1 MKNFCNSKT
10 KTADIKIHNSIN
22 KFANSDNNFIDN
34 INYIDC
40 NNDKKISN
48 CVDSC
53 EFSKLS
59 KMEDAQG
66 FDEATEGKFF
76 RRGKKDSWKNVLDDD
91 LRKKIEENFRKEMI
105 ELGYL

>member
-1 MKNFCNSKT
+1 MK
-10 KTADIKIHNSIN
+10 IEI
-22 KFANSDNNFIDN
+22 
-34 INYIDC
+34 
-40 NNDKKISN
+40 NDKKISKS
-48 CVDSC
+48 VDSC

-59 KMEDAQG
+59 KMEDSKG

-76 RRGKKDSWKNVLDDD
+76 RKGKKDSWKNILADD